1 MQMEQRI
8 RTIGTAGHV
17 DHGKSALVKALT
29 GIDPD
34 RLKEEKEREMTID
47 LGFAWLTLPSGAV
60 VSIVDVPGHES
71 FIKNMLAGI
80 GGIDAVLLV
89 VAADEGIMPQT
100 REHLDIL
107 DLLDVEH
114 GVVAITKSDLAE
126 DEEWLE
132 LVIED
137 VRELLKKTKLSGAE
151 ILPVSAV
158 TGQGLPQL
166 LSSLDAF
173 LDRVPA
179 KRDLGKPRLP
189 VDRVF
194 VMPGFGT
201 VVTGTLVDGALQ
213 VGQEVEILPS
223 GARARIRG
231 LQTHKQKLN
240 STGPGGRVAV
250 NLGGVSSED
259 VARGDVLAVP
269 GQLKSSSLIDA
280 RVRLL
285 ASAPRPLKHN
295 VRVQFYSGSSEI
307 QAHVRLLD
315 DETIQPGQ
323 DGWVQFRLANRAAL
337 MRGDHF
343 IIRQPSPSLT
353 IGGGVVIDP
362 VPRRRHRR
370 FRAPTIQR
378 LEALSLGSPEDIL
391 LQGLGGGRAR
401 QIGEL
406 VAESGLP
413 GDEAREALGQLL
425 NNGEVLLLGAD
436 GSTRGG
442 AEVLAQDGYVMS
454 AAGYDELWKRVRGIL
469 DEYHGRYPLRSGMPR
484 EELKSRVNLPP
495 KVFNALLAQASA
507 QHRLT
512 EEGAAVRLP
521 EYQVKFSAE
530 QQERIDQLLAG
541 FAESPYATPSV
552 SECEETLGPELLSFL
567 VEDGRLVRVSESVIF
582 SRETYDEMVEL
593 VLSHIR
599 DQGSITVAE
608 VRDLFRASRKY
619 ALALMEHLDEQRITK
634 RVGDERVLR

>member
-1 MQMEQRI
+1 MEQRI

-80 GGIDAVLLV
+80 GGIDAALLV

-107 DLLDVEH
+107 DLLELPY

-137 VRELLKKTKLSGAE
+137 VRELLKHTKLSDAE

-158 TGQGLPQL
+158 TGRGLPQL
-166 LSSLDAF
+166 LSGLDAL

-201 VVTGTLVDGALQ
+201 VVTGTLVDGGFH
-213 VGQEVEILPS
+213 VGQEIEILPS
-223 GARARIRG
+223 GVRARIRG
-231 LQTHKQKLN
+231 LQTHKQGLEA
-240 STGPGGRVAV
+240 TAPGGRLAV
-250 NLGGVSSED
+250 NLGGVSSD
-259 VARGDVLAVP
+259 QVARGDVLTVP

-307 QAHVRLLD
+307 AAHVRLLD
-315 DETIQPGQ
+315 DEAIQPGQ
-323 DGWVQFRLANRAAL
+323 DGWVQFRLENQAAL
-337 MRGDHF
+337 ARGDHF
-343 IIRQPSPSLT
+343 IVRQASPSLT

-362 VPRRRHRR
+362 APRRRHHR
-370 FRAPTIQR
+370 FRAPVIQR
-378 LEALSLGSPEDIL
+378 LEALSLGSSEDIL
-391 LQGLGGGRAR
+391 LEGLAAGRPR
-401 QIGEL
+401 QLGEL
-406 VAESGLP
+406 LTESGLP
-413 GDEAREALGQLL
+413 EEEGREALSQLL
-425 NNGEVLLLGAD
+425 SRSEVLLLGAD
-436 GSTRGG
+436 GSTG
-442 AEVLAQDGYVMS
+442 AGVLDRDGYVMS
-454 AAGYDELWKRVRGIL
+454 AAGYEELWRQVGGIL
-469 DEYHGRYPLRSGMPR
+469 EEYHARYPLRSGMPR
-484 EELKSRVNLPP
+484 EELKSRLNLPT
-495 KVFNALLAQASA
+495 KVFNALLAHASV

-512 EEGAAVRLP
+512 EERAAVRLP
-521 EYQVKFSAE
+521 EHQVRFSAE
-530 QQERIDQLLAG
+530 QRGRIEQLLAR
-541 FAESPYATPSV
+541 FAVSPYSTPSV
-552 SECEETLGPELLSFL
+552 SECEEAVGPELLSFL
-567 VEDGRLVRVSESVIF
+567 VEDGRLVRVSDSVIF
-582 SRETYDEMVEL
+582 SRETYDEMVER

-599 DQGSITVAE
+599 DKGSITVAE
-608 VRDLFRASRKY
+608 VRDLFQASRKY
-619 ALALMEHLDEQRITK
+619 ALALMEHLDDQRITK